1 MNPNKDTNG
10 KPNAWAIRSYI
21 DVGKILGISPQAV
34 WETEKRAFK
43 KIREALLKPQ
53 PK

>member
-1 MNPNKDTNG
+1 MNPNKNTNG
-10 KPNAWAIRSYI
+10 KISTWAIRSYI

-43 KIREALLKPQ
+43 KIKEALLKP
-53 PK
+53 K